1 MNYTRHR
8 EAAKKKLTEKQA
20 ALGTL
25 NGAERT
31 RAEKML
37 IQEAIN
43 EEEGKEEAVSEV
55 VAEKKKPGRKPK
67 DS

>member
-8 EAAKKKLTEKQA
+8 EAAKKKLLEKQA

-43 EEEGKEEAVSEV
+43 EEEGKRSRIRSSYGK
-55 VAEKKKPGRKPK
+55 EKARKKAKG
-67 DS
+67 